1 MNTTGMKKEGFLKLL
16 KPKEVELFLNKY
28 EEDQHFDIEITLP
41 EEKMSD
47 RQRKY
52 YFAGIIKCAGDY
64 FHVDVNKLHSY
75 FKNLFLMELQEMN
88 GEVFPTFPKN
98 KEFRKLKVKAMGI
111 YIDNVRAELRSPDN
125 LWKESFDTE
134 DPEDFWARRND
145 GILL

>member
-1 MNTTGMKKEGFLKLL
+1 MNTSAIKKDGFLKLL
-16 KPKEVELFLNKY
+16 KPKEVELYLNKY

-52 YFAGIIKCAGDY
+52 YFAGIIKTASEH
-64 FHVDVNKLHSY
+64 FRVDRNILHAF
-75 FKNLFLMELQEMN
+75 FKNLFLMELQDIN

-98 KEFRKLKVKAMGI
+98 KKFKKLRVKAMVI
-111 YIDNVRAELRSPDN
+111 YIDNVRAELRNPDN

-134 DPEDFWARRND
+134 DSDEFWARRND